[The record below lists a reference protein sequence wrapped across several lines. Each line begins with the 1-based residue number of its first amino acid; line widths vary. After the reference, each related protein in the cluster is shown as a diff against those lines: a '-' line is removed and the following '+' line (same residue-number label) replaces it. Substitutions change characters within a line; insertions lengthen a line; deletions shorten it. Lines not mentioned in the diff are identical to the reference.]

1 MKLVTIGQTS
11 SFKFFW
17 GKYSL
22 VVTFLMICSMCSKKE
37 RVESMCTPSNLYVV
51 TLATVC
57 DATLG
62 KGELDDQVPFLYAD
76 K

>member
-1 MKLVTIGQTS
+1 
-11 SFKFFW
+11 
-17 GKYSL
+17 
-22 VVTFLMICSMCSKKE
+22 MICSMCSNKK
-37 RVESMCTPSNLYVV
+37 RVESMCTPSNLYVGLV

>member
-1 MKLVTIGQTS
+1 
-11 SFKFFW
+11 
-17 GKYSL
+17 
-22 VVTFLMICSMCSKKE
+22 MCSNKK
-37 RVESMCTPSNLYVV
+37 RVESMCTASNLYVV

-62 KGELDDQVPFLYAD
+62 KVELDDQVPFLYAD